1 MNTEPLDIQESHSPT
16 EEVLIHETDG
26 KRTTRQYVRVRTDQ
40 AWMNNLDPHQRQIA
54 DTLQQGWMIM
64 SSGLGAKSQKFAR
77 SSPGRSPDDLTT
89 TQANAY
95 LYYSAWRNRIKSRK
109 DIDTGPIWDLLFYG
123 RGMREVEKMY
133 RKRNGSLMAVVIEAL
148 EV

>member
-1 MNTEPLDIQESHSPT
+1 M
-16 EEVLIHETDG
+16 
-26 KRTTRQYVRVRTDQ
+26 
-40 AWMNNLDPHQRQIA
+40 A
-54 DTLQQGWMIM
+54 
-64 SSGLGAKSQKFAR
+64 SGLGATSQKFAR
-77 SSPGRSPDDLTT
+77 SSPGRSSDLTRA
-89 TQANAY
+89 QINAY
-95 LYYSAWRNRIKSRK
+95 LDYSGWRRRIHLRK